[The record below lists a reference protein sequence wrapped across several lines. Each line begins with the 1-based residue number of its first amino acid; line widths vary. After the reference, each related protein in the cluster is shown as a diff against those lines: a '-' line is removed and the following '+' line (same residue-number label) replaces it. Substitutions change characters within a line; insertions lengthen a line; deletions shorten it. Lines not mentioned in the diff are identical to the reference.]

1 MNESRKFGQGIW
13 LNLGNLS
20 TKGTLRVKN
29 KSNIVRN
36 DVPVYLTD
44 PLLLMRKT
52 LGSCKMRK

>member
-1 MNESRKFGQGIW
+1 MNESRKLGQGIW

-36 DVPVYLTD
+36 DVSVYLID

-52 LGSCKMRK
+52 LESCGMRK